1 MEFLYDDNPIVACS
15 SGNTSNCAIA
25 VIRFSG
31 FNNLNIFSKFLSIPV
46 AKIKPRKAHFCD
58 LIYEEQLIDQVVA
71 VFFKGPNSYNGEN
84 VLELSVHGN
93 VLNVDRI
100 LDLFINNAGFRLAY
114 PGEFSYRALKNKKL
128 NLSQV
133 EGLDL
138 LLNANSNFSLQQGFS
153 LMSGSLQKS
162 YLDLH
167 EKYLNHRS
175 SVELSIDFLED
186 IGEQEGNRQLFE
198 SFSNLMKSINKLC
211 DRIKGDSAKLLNP
224 EIVLVGQPNSGKST
238 FFNALLG
245 EERSIVTNIAGTTRD
260 FISETVHLE
269 GVNFRLIDTAGIRNS
284 EDAIE
289 MEGVKRALDLVA
301 NSFLKVLL
309 VNPFEF
315 NAKYF
320 EILNGIQFDH
330 IFITHSDL
338 TGYELAIK
346 NLLETESFLVLLS
359 NSNLVESANSP
370 YDKGFGHGQKVTGP
384 MGAEKAGPMGAE
396 KIGPMGAKKTGP
408 MGAEKTGPMGAEKT
422 GPMGAEKTG
431 PMGAEKTGPMG
442 AEKTGPMGAEKAG
455 PMGAEKTGPMGA
467 KKTSPMEG
475 KNSNFNGL
483 DISKEFDISSY
494 NLIGDVQFCSLK
506 IGLDNVV
513 SILSQQASRKY
524 SNAVSEEPIL
534 LKRHK
539 QKIFEIA
546 KEVDQYGQLLEEES
560 DISIISSELNNI
572 GHCISELIG
581 IVSPDDVLHNIFD
594 NFCIGK

>member
-58 LIYEEQLIDQVVA
+58 LIHEDQLIDQVVA

-384 MGAEKAGPMGAE
+384 MGAEKAGPV
-396 KIGPMGAKKTGP
+396 
-408 MGAEKTGPMGAEKT
+408 
-422 GPMGAEKTG
+422 
-431 PMGAEKTGPMG
+431 GAEKTGPMG

-455 PMGAEKTGPMGA
+455 PMGAEKA
-467 KKTSPMEG
+467 SPMEG

-483 DISKEFDISSY
+483 DISKEFEISSY

>member
-396 KIGPMGAKKTGP
+396 K
-408 MGAEKTGPMGAEKT
+408 
-422 GPMGAEKTG
+422 
-431 PMGAEKTGPMG
+431 
-442 AEKTGPMGAEKAG
+442 
-455 PMGAEKTGPMGA
+455 TGPMGA

>member
-422 GPMGAEKTG
+422 GPMGA
-431 PMGAEKTGPMG
+431 
-442 AEKTGPMGAEKAG
+442 
-455 PMGAEKTGPMGA
+455 

>member
-384 MGAEKAGPMGAE
+384 MGAEKAGPMGTE
-396 KIGPMGAKKTGP
+396 KAGP

-422 GPMGAEKTG
+422 GPMGAEKT
-431 PMGAEKTGPMG
+431 
-442 AEKTGPMGAEKAG
+442 G

>member
-58 LIYEEQLIDQVVA
+58 LIHEDQLIDQVVA

-260 FISETVHLE
+260 FISERVHLE

-384 MGAEKAGPMGAE
+384 MGAEKAGPV
-396 KIGPMGAKKTGP
+396 
-408 MGAEKTGPMGAEKT
+408 
-422 GPMGAEKTG
+422 
-431 PMGAEKTGPMG
+431 G

-455 PMGAEKTGPMGA
+455 PMGAEKA
-467 KKTSPMEG
+467 SPMEG

>member
-58 LIYEEQLIDQVVA
+58 LIHEDQLIDQVVA

-396 KIGPMGAKKTGP
+396 KTGP
-408 MGAEKTGPMGAEKT
+408 MGAEKT
-422 GPMGAEKTG
+422 
-431 PMGAEKTGPMG
+431 
-442 AEKTGPMGAEKAG
+442 G

-483 DISKEFDISSY
+483 DISKEFEISSY

>member
-1 MEFLYDDNPIVACS
+1 MEFLYDDNTIVACS
-15 SGNTSNCAIA
+15 SVNTYNCAIA

-408 MGAEKTGPMGAEKT
+408 MGAEKTGPMGAKKT
-422 GPMGAEKTG
+422 
-431 PMGAEKTGPMG
+431 
-442 AEKTGPMGAEKAG
+442 G

>member
-58 LIYEEQLIDQVVA
+58 LIHEDQLIDQVVA

-260 FISETVHLE
+260 FISERVHLE

-384 MGAEKAGPMGAE
+384 MGAEKAGPV
-396 KIGPMGAKKTGP
+396 
-408 MGAEKTGPMGAEKT
+408 
-422 GPMGAEKTG
+422 
-431 PMGAEKTGPMG
+431 G

-455 PMGAEKTGPMGA
+455 PMGAEKA
-467 KKTSPMEG
+467 SPMEG

-483 DISKEFDISSY
+483 DISKEFEISSY

>member
-422 GPMGAEKTG
+422 GPMGAEK
-431 PMGAEKTGPMG
+431 A
-442 AEKTGPMGAEKAG
+442 
-455 PMGAEKTGPMGA
+455 
-467 KKTSPMEG
+467 SPMEG

>member
-408 MGAEKTGPMGAEKT
+408 MGAEKTGPMGA
-422 GPMGAEKTG
+422 
-431 PMGAEKTGPMG
+431 
-442 AEKTGPMGAEKAG
+442 
-455 PMGAEKTGPMGA
+455 